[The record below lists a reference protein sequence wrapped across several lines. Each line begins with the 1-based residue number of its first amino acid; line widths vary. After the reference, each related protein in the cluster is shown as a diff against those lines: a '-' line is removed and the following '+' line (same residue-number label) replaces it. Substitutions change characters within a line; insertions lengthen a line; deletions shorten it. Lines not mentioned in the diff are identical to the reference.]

1 MSALHASTSARN
13 AAPADASSDAATEIV
28 DLARYPI
35 LDAASPAGRALVE
48 DCRRQLKATG
58 SCLLHGFVRA
68 DRIEQMAREG
78 AEVAPQAFRAPG
90 IRKGTAYLEA
100 PNEDFPPEHPRRRL
114 QTSSVGAVAY
124 DLIPPAHLLRRLY
137 ESQGM
142 LEFLART
149 LGVDRLFRY
158 ADPLGALNVAV
169 MGEGEHLFWHFDQ
182 TDFVVSVL
190 LRDCEKGGEFEYVP
204 NIRTPD
210 QENYDR
216 VGRLLD
222 GDRSEV
228 VTLEH
233 RPGTLALFQGR
244 YSIHRVAPVE
254 GRTDRLIGLLGYDTK
269 PDTFSSERLKLRRYG
284 RLN

>member
-1 MSALHASTSARN
+1 MSALHASAPSVDAR
-13 AAPADASSDAATEIV
+13 DADAATEIV

-35 LDAASPAGRALVE
+35 LDAGSAGGRALVE
-48 DCRRQLKATG
+48 DCRRQLQATG
-58 SCLLHGFVRA
+58 SCLLHDFVLPA
-68 DRIEQMAREG
+68 QIAQMAAEA
-78 AEVAPQAFRAPG
+78 AEVAPLAFRAEG
-90 IRKGTAYLEA
+90 VRRGTAYLEA
-100 PNEDFPPEHPRRRL
+100 PNEDFPPDHPRRRL

-137 ESQGM
+137 ESPGM
-142 LEFLART
+142 LAFLART
-149 LGVDRLFRY
+149 LGVERLYRY

-169 MGEGEHLFWHFDQ
+169 MGAGEHLFWHFDQ
-182 TDFVVSVL
+182 TDFVVSIL
-190 LRDCEKGGEFEYVP
+190 LRDCEAGGEFEYVP
-204 NIRTPD
+204 NIRTPT

-244 YSIHRVAPVE
+244 YSIHRVAPIL
-254 GRTDRLIGLLGYDTK
+254 GATDRLMGLLGYDTK